1 MAFDRNAKPVQVIQP
16 NVLDR
21 ACLSVGQDDG
31 FADQLGLSLIEF
43 GEDCAGSG
51 FGIRHDMWLV
61 SVAGAV
67 RVAYESVQL
76 VANARPRNVHGT
88 PRRNLPGALI

>member
-1 MAFDRNAKPVQVIQP
+1 MEFIEP
-16 NVLDR
+16 NLVHSPG
-21 ACLSVGQDDG
+21 LSVGQDDG

-43 GEDCAGSG
+43 GENCAGSG